1 MKVHGLINADNLAVL
16 SWELT
21 GASVSD
27 TLVLPALLDAIR
39 IPVREVYA
47 DAGYLSS
54 NNAQTIRA
62 RGATPFI
69 RPRRNTKG
77 RPKPGMKDTPSGKT
91 SEAFRDMVDSYQ
103 TKNDEWMKKYGTRNT
118 IESCWSGI
126 KRRFGHAVGAATNR
140 MRLIESALKLIVWN
154 LTRVTRS

>member
-1 MKVHGLINADNLAVL
+1 VKVHGLINADNLAIL

-27 TLVLPALLDAIR
+27 TRVLPTLLDAVR
-39 IPVREVYA
+39 VPVREVYA

-54 NNAQTIRA
+54 KNAQAIQA

-69 RPRRNTKG
+69 RPRSNTKG
-77 RPKPGMKDTPSGKT
+77 RPKPGEKDLPGQRT
-91 SEAFRDMVDSYQ
+91 SEAFRDMIDSYQ
-103 TKNDEWMKKYGTRNT
+103 KQNYVWMRKYGRRNT
-118 IESCWSGI
+118 IESCWSAI
-126 KRRFGHAVGAATNR
+126 KRRFGHAVSASTAR

-154 LTRVTRS
+154 LTRVTRP

>member
-1 MKVHGLINADNLAVL
+1 VKVHGIINADNLAVL

-21 GASVSD
+21 TSSVAD
-27 TLVLPALLDAIR
+27 TVVLPALLDQVQH
-39 IPVREVYA
+39 PVSELYA

-54 NNAQTIRA
+54 NNARVIRA

-69 RPRRNTKG
+69 KPRSNTKG
-77 RPKPGMKDTPSGKT
+77 RPKPGEKDLPGART
-91 SEAFRDMVDSYQ
+91 SEAFRDMIDSYQ
-103 TKNDEWMKKYGTRNT
+103 TEREAWMKRYGRRNT
-118 IESCWSGI
+118 VESCWSAI
-126 KRRFGHAVGAATNR
+126 KRRFGHAVGAATSR